1 MVQKVLLEKKADA
14 IMKTLAN
21 FQMHWICT
29 LCKEKLENN
38 KGETDDLVQQL
49 ENQTEN
55 LQISQCDE
63 ESILN
68 GQDGHTEENGSNENS
83 KSRPSVTVE
92 IKETNMQTE
101 EPLTTCTLVQTE
113 EIETAHI
120 HTQTID
126 EEISLPTSETQTQTI
141 IEETTTTHTQTEY
154 EQVETFN
161 QGVQV
166 QSEEKKMNT
175 KETKNSS
182 TQTEHLSEQSQAAF
196 GEKEIEEQYRKQIE
210 REVQVAFHLK
220 MSKDKRKS
228 TKVTS
233 SKIEDKKVLEL
244 EKHKL
249 EMERTKLELEKHDMF
264 LEKSKTDEEKKGKTK
279 STLYSVL
286 VAEIEKNS
294 LKKYEEPKKEEFKRS
309 RYPKS
314 NLKTSRNETE
324 KEVLYV
330 RRKLE
335 HMMDYGGDWRKTMD
349 LLRILDRLDDVDLQI
364 LTSTKIMW
372 TLDDLRRYNRHPEVT
387 DFAKR
392 IVKRWRRITPN
403 DHRGGKYQDDYRTS
417 RYREDKSP
425 KRENSYRGYPKMTTK
440 TKTSKTIK

>member
-38 KGETDDLVQQL
+38 KGDTDNLVQQL

-83 KSRPSVTVE
+83 KSRSSVTVE
-92 IKETNMQTE
+92 IKETNIQTE

-196 GEKEIEEQYRKQIE
+196 GEKEIEEQYRK
-210 REVQVAFHLK
+210 
-220 MSKDKRKS
+220 
-228 TKVTS
+228 
-233 SKIEDKKVLEL
+233 
-244 EKHKL
+244 
-249 EMERTKLELEKHDMF
+249 
-264 LEKSKTDEEKKGKTK
+264 G
-279 STLYSVL
+279 
-286 VAEIEKNS
+286 
-294 LKKYEEPKKEEFKRS
+294 
-309 RYPKS
+309 
-314 NLKTSRNETE
+314 
-324 KEVLYV
+324 
-330 RRKLE
+330 
-335 HMMDYGGDWRKTMD
+335 
-349 LLRILDRLDDVDLQI
+349 
-364 LTSTKIMW
+364 
-372 TLDDLRRYNRHPEVT
+372 NR
-387 DFAKR
+387 
-392 IVKRWRRITPN
+392 
-403 DHRGGKYQDDYRTS
+403 
-417 RYREDKSP
+417 
-425 KRENSYRGYPKMTTK
+425 
-440 TKTSKTIK
+440 